1 MGKFDGVLLVSD
13 FDDTLYDSHHRV
25 PERNRRAL
33 DYFRSQGGRFTVATG
48 RARRTFAPYHDLV
61 PLDAPVVLSN
71 GSAIYDFSKNEM
83 LEQTFL
89 PPSAPADFSAI
100 LAQFPSVGAEVYH
113 AEDIYAWNP
122 NYITEAHMKKVGGG
136 YTVLPFDQ
144 MPTPWTKAILQQ
156 ERNVLRP
163 VQQWLLERWGDRYE
177 AIFSNAYHR
186 QGQHQGGLCG
196 QGGGHAGHPAGEPLL
211 RGRQPERPVHAPPFR
226 HPLCP
231 RQLRPRGEGL
241 GGQSPLSL

>member
-1 MGKFDGVLLVSD
+1 MVCCWSA
-13 FDDTLYDSHHRV
+13 TLTTPFTTPTTGCRSATA
-25 PERNRRAL
+25 EAL

-48 RARRTFAPYHDLV
+48 RARPDLCPLCHDLV

-89 PPSAPADFSAI
+89 PPSAPADFAVI
-100 LAQFPSVGAEVYH
+100 LDQFPSVGAEVYH

-122 NYITEAHMKKVGGG
+122 NDITQAAHEKGGRG
-136 YTVLPFDQ
+136 LHRPSPSTE

-156 ERNVLRP
+156 DRGTCCRP

-177 AIFSNAYHR
+177 AIFSNHAATWR
-186 QGQHQGGLCG
+186 SPTKGSTKGGLGG
-196 QGGGHAGHPAGEPLL
+196 QGWPGHAGHPARESLL
-211 RGRQPERPVHAPPFR
+211 RGGQPERPAHARAAPP
-226 HPLCP
+226 
-231 RQLRPRGEGL
+231 
-241 GGQSPLSL
+241 SPLPPPTAPRR